1 MRNAIL
7 AVTAVLAI
15 SFATTGCT
23 FVANGQGGNTA
34 KTNEAWFVETV
45 GLPMLV
51 FAVHVYYC
59 PPMGSG
65 GAATCTEAEMVENA
79 QPAAGGG
86 TTAPTPPPPTTP
98 PPPPAGGGGG
108 EPAPGG
114 GE

>member
-1 MRNAIL
+1 MNRIIL
-7 AVTAVLAI
+7 ALAVLAI
-15 SFATTGCT
+15 SFAAGCT
-23 FVANGQGGNTA
+23 FVNSGAGGNTA
-34 KTNEAWFVETV
+34 KANDAWFVDNV
-45 GLPMLV
+45 GLGMLT

-65 GAATCTEAEMVENA
+65 GAAQCTEAEMVENA

-86 TTAPTPPPPTTP
+86 TTAPTPPPPTNP